1 MKIDIGAQ
9 EHTSRSARYSSRE
22 SRATARGKNTRAQEV
37 HKKNLLH
44 YRSRLVRLCTC
55 ALVLSAIFIAGCGYT
70 TSSTL
75 TANIKTIRIEP
86 FKNSIDFT
94 AEGARNIY
102 LPLLEVKA
110 RNEVVKRFLY
120 DGNLKVVD
128 TPDADLV
135 LKGELKQYNRGGL
148 RYTDDDDVQ
157 EYRVQVIVSFELTN
171 THNEEFSWSEPGF
184 VGEATYFVTGA
195 LATTE
200 ESAVDAA
207 ILDLARRIVERT
219 IEDW

>member
-1 MKIDIGAQ
+1 MIRRLVDKL
-9 EHTSRSARYSSRE
+9 SSCPATELVDFQTRN
-22 SRATARGKNTRAQEV
+22 SLTRKRATYARLRACAIV
-37 HKKNLLH
+37 
-44 YRSRLVRLCTC
+44 LCF
-55 ALVLSAIFIAGCGYT
+55 AFLAGCGYT
-70 TSSTL
+70 TKSTL
-75 TANIKTIRIEP
+75 PANIKTIRIEP
-86 FKNSIDFT
+86 FKNNIDFT

-128 TPDADLV
+128 TPNADLV
-135 LKGELKQYNRGGL
+135 LNGELIQYHRGGL
-148 RYTDDDDVQ
+148 RYTDNDDVQ

-171 THNEEFSWSEPGF
+171 AHHEEVSWSEPGF
-184 VGEATYFVTGA
+184 TGESTYFVTGA

-200 ESAVDAA
+200 ESAVSEA

-219 IEDW
+219 IENW